1 MESVLTINQ
10 LRKRFGPIEAVK
22 ELSIQIPRGSVYGI
36 LGPNGSGK
44 TTTLGMILGVVRPTS
59 GEFAWFDGQP
69 NKTSKR
75 RTGALL
81 ETPNFYPYLSGKRN
95 LELVAKLKEAENAD
109 LDAILESVHLHK
121 RAHSDF
127 SSYSLGMKQRL
138 AIASALV
145 GDPEVLILDEPT
157 NGLDPKGIAEVRQLI
172 LDIAARGITV
182 LLASHMLDEIEK
194 VCTHVA
200 ILKSGNLIYEGDVET
215 LMGTEGFVELNSDDQ
230 QLLLTYLQKHPA
242 AKSVEIENGLVR
254 MILKHEL
261 NTSELNKE
269 LQAQGIYL
277 SHLNFRKHS
286 LETQF
291 LNLIDQK

>member
-10 LRKRFGPIEAVK
+10 LRKRYGNIEAVK
-22 ELSIQIPRGSVYGI
+22 DLTIQIPRGSVYGI

-59 GEFAWFDGQP
+59 GEFTWFDGQP

-81 ETPNFYPYLSGKRN
+81 ETPNFYPYLSGRKN
-95 LELVAKLKEAENAD
+95 LELVAKIKEIENPEIDTILK
-109 LDAILESVHLHK
+109 SVNLHQ
-121 RAHSDF
+121 RASSPF

-138 AIASALV
+138 AIASALI
-145 GDPEVLILDEPT
+145 GEPEVLILDEPT
-157 NGLDPKGIAEVRQLI
+157 NGLDPRGIAEVRQLI
-172 LDIAARGITV
+172 RDIASRGITV

-200 ILKSGNLIYEGDVET
+200 ILKSGSLIFEGDVDT
-215 LMGTEGFVELNSDDQ
+215 LMGTEGFIELNSDHQ
-230 QLLLTYLQKHPA
+230 EILLNYLQKHPA

-254 MILKHEL
+254 MILQQEL
-261 NTSELNKE
+261 DTATLNKE

-277 SHLNFRKHS
+277 NHLVFRKHS